1 MVDFVTPK
9 WIFMITVVVKLKKLY
24 KDLIKYT
31 FHFTN
36 NDPLSSL
43 MPWKITKS
51 LFELSN
57 GDDWGVFI
65 TLRVPRIV
73 VTFV

>member
-36 NDPLSSL
+36 NDPLKFQQSEHDL
-43 MPWKITKS
+43 HEEMQGMEQDCE
-51 LFELSN
+51 FCQ
-57 GDDWGVFI
+57 
-65 TLRVPRIV
+65 
-73 VTFV
+73 